1 MEKTGFIY
9 IWYDR
14 KRKMFYIGCHWGTEH
29 DGYICSSKRMRDVYR
44 TRPQDFKRRIIQ
56 KNISRENLL
65 QEEYKWLQLIPDREL
80 GKQYYNHSKHHFGH
94 WSSTENAP
102 EIKQKCGSKH
112 KGKKHNLSSEER
124 AERGRR
130 ISESKRRKKEE
141 RIALGL
147 PVRQAEKSPRP
158 PRGPQSEETKL
169 KKSLKMKEKIASG
182 EWQSWSAG
190 KSLGPRSEET
200 KLKQSQALKG
210 KKRNDDQK
218 LRISN
223 ANKKAW
229 SEGKFTHRKSNN
241 MREYIWVIKKEDN
254 SRTRIKK
261 TDFNNNLYILGR

>member
-112 KGKKHNLSSEER
+112 KGKKWRFIFFIQIFYNIGNTTPWVFPAPLQ
-124 AERGRR
+124 
-130 ISESKRRKKEE
+130 
-141 RIALGL
+141 IAL
-147 PVRQAEKSPRP
+147 
-158 PRGPQSEETKL
+158 T
-169 KKSLKMKEKIASG
+169 
-182 EWQSWSAG
+182 
-190 KSLGPRSEET
+190 
-200 KLKQSQALKG
+200 
-210 KKRNDDQK
+210 
-218 LRISN
+218 
-223 ANKKAW
+223 
-229 SEGKFTHRKSNN
+229 
-241 MREYIWVIKKEDN
+241 
-254 SRTRIKK
+254 
-261 TDFNNNLYILGR
+261 